1 MSSGFTI
8 TVTNN
13 VGYDVDIFNVFS
25 PVSNPTPG
33 TPVALTYTK
42 LATVPN
48 GAVAQQ
54 VQGVPGG
61 SSLQAMITGNIETLN
76 GNYYQQFPAAV
87 MGVSLFAMTLDFTLT
102 SEMLQNMV
110 DSFQFIKY
118 MQANPSSAQAKGF
131 RTALAQ
137 KTPEDA
143 INAFFPTTASF
154 QQCTYSTWNT
164 VFTWQTQFT
173 SAWQG
178 TYYLYPTDSSTAAP
192 NATPTAPTLVATLAI
207 TASAEA
213 SSAVLTMAAKGG
225 QSTPVAMPGDG
236 TMQEQNIG
244 TGNLSVSL
252 NPVWLNVVQTSHK
265 TGDVYNVIG
274 AAFAGTINNVN
285 VAGNINQLVVPSIP
299 STSPTFGSVMSSIC
313 HYSDKLGS
321 LIGILTG
328 VATVLIMFK
337 DSKAAEKQRILD
349 AQKEAKTESEAKDK
363 EAKIKAESDAKF
375 QSEFIQASP
384 TVEFRASQAV
394 DGYKEVA
401 VADNVQKNMKTV
413 LGEGEKL
420 QQELTDDPSNPAIEK
435 TDADLGGAVEDL
447 MKADNP
453 GTSLADDQ
461 AILKNVDKTVADT
474 SEDLKTEVQDANNTA
489 SKSEQTAE
497 KGVEKVAE
505 DVKNQAEETKEVKKM
520 EEAEAEAKVSDPVD
534 GNDFRNEK
542 REGGGEGEGKGEGV
556 RIGEGE

>member
-173 SAWQG
+173 SAWQ
-178 TYYLYPTDSSTAAP
+178 
-192 NATPTAPTLVATLAI
+192 
-207 TASAEA
+207 
-213 SSAVLTMAAKGG
+213 GG

-542 REGGGEGEGKGEGV
+542 REGGGEGEGKGEGRSKPV
-556 RIGEGE
+556 SSQIRFISYMLFEYIYYASQTQLELPRRESTFRIKQSSCSHIYHCVLT